1 MPGKEFRLFC
11 GQERRDC
18 KSAEGPK
25 SECQFIMTESKQ
37 SAAPKP
43 TDPARRNFLS
53 LIPLGIFAG
62 IFGAITTAALRF
74 LRPSVTPT
82 DEKWLNVAPV
92 KELAGSRPLMHSVI
106 AEHRA
111 GWAST
116 LEEHFVY
123 VLPGENRQ
131 VLSSIC
137 PHEGCNVTWRDDT
150 NQFACP
156 CHDSFFGPDGSR
168 LSGPARRGLDPLP
181 WREENGMLQIRY
193 QFFVNNT
200 EERQVRE

>member
-1 MPGKEFRLFC
+1 MRDEDFRLFC
-11 GQERRDC
+11 GH
-18 KSAEGPK
+18 P
-25 SECQFIMTESKQ
+25 SEIANPAGLPCSFRFIMTQTEKTKTERPPDQ
-37 SAAPKP
+37 G
-43 TDPARRNFLS
+43 RRNFLL

-62 IFGAITTAALRF
+62 MFGAIATAALRF
-74 LRPSVTPT
+74 LRPAATT
-82 DEKWLNVAPV
+82 QEAKWLNVAP
-92 KELAGSRPLMHSVI
+92 LAQLTGERPIMQSVI
-106 AEHRA
+106 AEHSA

-123 VLPGENRQ
+123 VLPQRNHQ

-137 PHEGCNVTWRDDT
+137 PHEGCNVTWREDA

-156 CHDSFFGPDGSR
+156 CHDSFFSADGAV

-181 WREENGMLQIRY
+181 TREENGMLQIRY
-193 QFFVNNT
+193 QFYVNNT